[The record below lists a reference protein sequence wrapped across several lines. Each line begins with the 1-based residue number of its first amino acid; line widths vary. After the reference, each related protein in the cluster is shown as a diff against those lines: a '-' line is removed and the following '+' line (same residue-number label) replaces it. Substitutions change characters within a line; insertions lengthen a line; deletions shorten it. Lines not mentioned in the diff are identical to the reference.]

1 MSERLSPRLQGIIL
15 DLDDTLYLEHEYV
28 QSGFLA
34 VGRSLSDD
42 PDEGQCY
49 GEWLFKRAAQEH
61 DGRTFNHLLTAFPH
75 LEERSS
81 VPKMVRVYR
90 EHQPDLRLADEW
102 REALEHWRHRGIF
115 LGLISDG
122 ELVGQQRKVD
132 ALGLESLLDHIIL
145 TDAYGK
151 DHWKPSPTAFQ
162 EMERVS
168 GLHGSE
174 LLYIGDNVLKDFVAP
189 NALGWN
195 SIRLKVEGQVR
206 YNLTPASQKHT
217 AAWEFG
223 SIREL
228 IAFLNRRMGEI

>member
-1 MSERLSPRLQGIIL
+1 MQGIIL

-42 PDEGQCY
+42 PDEGQRY
-49 GEWLFKRAAQEH
+49 GEWLVKRAAQEN
-61 DGRTFNHLLTAFPH
+61 DGQTFNHLLTAFPH
-75 LEERSS
+75 LGERSD
-81 VPKMVRVYR
+81 VLKMVRVYR

-132 ALGLESLLDHIIL
+132 ALGLESLLDHIVF

-168 GLHGSE
+168 GLHGPA
-174 LLYIGDNVLKDFVAP
+174 LLYVGDNVLKDFVAP
-189 NALGWN
+189 NSLGWRTV
-195 SIRLKVEGQVR
+195 RLRLPLQVR
-206 YNLTPASQKHT
+206 DRLEPADET
-217 AAWEFG
+217 FAAQVEVNSFRVLRDLLESW
-223 SIREL
+223 L
-228 IAFLNRRMGEI
+228 